1 MIKMSGALGLVTFD
15 FGIARIRSELLEF
28 SAKARFEA
36 SQRWHVTRRCAELE
50 TFPSVIFT
58 NDKWKMGLLRLG
70 PHPNSLPEVKG
81 VSVALFLFPR
91 LLVVQENVED

>member
-1 MIKMSGALGLVTFD
+1 MS
-15 FGIARIRSELLEF
+15 
-28 SAKARFEA
+28 
-36 SQRWHVTRRCAELE
+36 
-50 TFPSVIFT
+50 
-58 NDKWKMGLLRLG
+58 NDKWKMVLLRLG